1 MVEINKESIILIEA
15 LKEIKVN
22 NDAPG
27 N

>member
-1 MVEINKESIILIEA
+1 MVEINKDRIILIEA